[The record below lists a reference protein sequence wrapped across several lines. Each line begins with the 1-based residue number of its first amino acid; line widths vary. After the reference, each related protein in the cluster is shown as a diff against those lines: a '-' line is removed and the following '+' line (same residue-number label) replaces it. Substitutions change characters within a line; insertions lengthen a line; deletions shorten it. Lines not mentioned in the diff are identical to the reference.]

1 MSKSIQQVVNS
12 GQCCSCG
19 ICTGVCPK
27 SAISL
32 EMKKGIPTPRIHE
45 ENCIQCGLCV
55 DVCPGKSG
63 IDEVVSIKPN
73 EVKTY
78 CIGDYKAT
86 EICHTTNEVLLKKA
100 TSGGVI
106 SSIISTILREKSV
119 YGYVAAFVVKSNNF
133 ETTVKTEIC
142 KEPEQVTGSE
152 KSRYISVSQ
161 EDVVRYMLAH
171 REEKIII
178 TGTSCAIQGISN
190 VIRKFH
196 LKRENYLL
204 IGLFCDKLMT
214 YHVWDYF
221 NSIHDNEGI
230 LTELYFRDKEK
241 NGWPGDLKLVQK
253 NTTVV
258 LPKKMRSQVKDFFC
272 HPRCIYCIDKL
283 NRYSDISV
291 GDNYTGENTY
301 PMGSSCVIIRSDCG
315 MKAYQSIK
323 DTCVTYNTSIKKI
336 VDSQEVLK
344 RLENYR
350 FTRFK
355 FSKEKFQ
362 SAKLGL
368 KFYYKLIKIAFGNE
382 FYGRQN
388 VIKFFIK
395 LEEIIKNAF

>member
-1 MSKSIQQVVNS
+1 M
-12 GQCCSCG
+12 
-19 ICTGVCPK
+19 
-27 SAISL
+27 
-32 EMKKGIPTPRIHE
+32 
-45 ENCIQCGLCV
+45 
-55 DVCPGKSG
+55 
-63 IDEVVSIKPN
+63 
-73 EVKTY
+73 
-78 CIGDYKAT
+78 
-86 EICHTTNEVLLKKA
+86 
-100 TSGGVI
+100 
-106 SSIISTILREKSV
+106 
-119 YGYVAAFVVKSNNF
+119 
-133 ETTVKTEIC
+133 
-142 KEPEQVTGSE
+142 
-152 KSRYISVSQ
+152 
-161 EDVVRYMLAH
+161 
-171 REEKIII
+171 
-178 TGTSCAIQGISN
+178 
-190 VIRKFH
+190 
-196 LKRENYLL
+196 
-204 IGLFCDKLMT
+204 
-214 YHVWDYF
+214 
-221 NSIHDNEGI
+221 
-230 LTELYFRDKEK
+230 
-241 NGWPGDLKLVQK
+241 QK

-283 NRYSDISV
+283 NRYADISV

-368 KFYYKLIKIAFGNE
+368 KFYYKLIKITFGNE

>member
-63 IDEVVSIKPN
+63 IDEAVSLKLN

-86 EICHTTNEVLLKKA
+86 EICHTTNDILLKKA
-100 TSGGVI
+100 TSVGVV
-106 SSIISTILREKSV
+106 SSIISTLLREKSV
-119 YGYVAAFVVKSNNF
+119 YGYAAAFVVKSNNF
-133 ETTVKTEIC
+133 ETMVKTEIC
-142 KEPEQVTGSE
+142 KEPKQVNGSE

-161 EDVVRYMLAH
+161 EDAVRYMLTY
-171 REEKIII
+171 REEKLIV

-221 NSIHDNEGI
+221 NRIHNNEGI
-230 LTELYFRDKEK
+230 LNELYFRDKEK
-241 NGWPGDLKLVQK
+241 NGWPGDLKIVQN
-253 NTTVV
+253 NTTVI

-283 NRYSDISV
+283 NRYADISV

-315 MKAYQSIK
+315 MKAYQAIK
-323 DTCVTYNTSIKKI
+323 DTCVTYNTSIERI
-336 VDSQEVLK
+336 VDSQEVSK

-355 FSKEKFQ
+355 FSKD
-362 SAKLGL
+362 KLQGTKLRL
-368 KFYYKLIKIAFGNE
+368 KFHYKLIKITIGNE
-382 FYGRQN
+382 FYERQN
-388 VIKFFIK
+388 VINSFIK
-395 LEEIIKNAF
+395 LEEIIKKIF